1 MSHVSLNVI
10 QIYHVITNNSD
21 ATKLFYCSH
30 IYFKVNNLYIIH
42 LYKCTCSINEKE
54 YHPSL
59 QTLHHMT
66 DASQQSVFRT
76 ETQLT
81 QVSWFQLNVS
91 DFREVS
97 GAVAYRGGGLGC
109 SNPPPKFRRYRW
121 SPRSHE
127 QEEPASR
134 FPFVVHCVLIGL

>member
-42 LYKCTCSINEKE
+42 IYKCTCSITGKAC
-54 YHPSL
+54 HPSL
-59 QTLHHMT
+59 QILHHMT
-66 DASQQSVFRT
+66 DASHQSVFRT

-81 QVSWFQLNVS
+81 QVSRFQLNVL
-91 DFREVS
+91 DFRGLRSKPVS
-97 GAVAYRGGGLGC
+97 IFRRFHHPTPSVAVNISLL
-109 SNPPPKFRRYRW
+109 SQLLPFTPPPHMFPVSDNRF
-121 SPRSHE
+121 SPK
-127 QEEPASR
+127 
-134 FPFVVHCVLIGL
+134 